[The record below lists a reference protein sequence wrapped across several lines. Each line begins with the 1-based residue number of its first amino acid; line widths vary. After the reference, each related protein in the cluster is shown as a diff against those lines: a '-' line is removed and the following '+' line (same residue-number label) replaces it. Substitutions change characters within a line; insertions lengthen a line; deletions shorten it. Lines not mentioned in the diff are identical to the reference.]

1 MVLPRERMERFQAG
15 LGFYRGTVPSF
26 EQYTLARFL
35 RDGHFEKH
43 LNRMRKYYRALRN
56 RVLDVIENSPY
67 AEQLTITEE
76 NAGLHFLVKVET
88 DETETELLSRCRA
101 MGLRL
106 RTLSGYYHG
115 AAPLG
120 AERTLVI
127 NYSGLDEKQLEQL
140 GAILRK

>member
-1 MVLPRERMERFQAG
+1 M
-15 LGFYRGTVPSF
+15 
-26 EQYTLARFL
+26 
-35 RDGHFEKH
+35 
-43 LNRMRKYYRALRN
+43 
-56 RVLDVIENSPY
+56 IENSPY
-67 AEQLTITEE
+67 AQQLTITEE
-76 NAGLHFLVKVET
+76 NAGLHFLVKVAT
-88 DETETELLSRCRA
+88 YETEAELLARCRS

-106 RTLSGYYHG
+106 RTLSSYYHG